1 MCVLIFQR
9 TLFALQR
16 GEGRGIVEVFLP
28 PGGCKNNGCDSQGDA
43 GNCREPE
50 LFKEGFDLLRGALP
64 RRGIIPI
71 FQRTTLCFAPQC
83 LALRRAAL

>member
-50 LFKEGFDLLRGALP
+50 FFKEGFDLLRGALP
-64 RRGIIPI
+64 RRDDAN
-71 FQRTTLCFAPQC
+71 FSRNSLCFAPQC